1 MILIDNDTI
10 LHTDNSSDIIQHFGT
25 KGMKWGV
32 RKNYMSDKHAL
43 KNNYKRSLKKSKEN
57 FKGKRPD
64 FWRRFGYKASVAS
77 MYGGLLT
84 GNNILTRYGAMGIG
98 AEAAMRSMDGSHFY
112 KSKFKRRNKAIK
124 KAYKKAKKE
133 LKTSYKKEMKAK

>member
-1 MILIDNDTI
+1 MIDPNVII
-10 LHTDNSSDIIQHFGT
+10 HSDDVIQHFGT

-64 FWRRFGYKASVAS
+64 FWRRFGYKTSVAS

>member
-1 MILIDNDTI
+1 MIDPTTI
-10 LHTDNSSDIIQHFGT
+10 IHSDDVIQHFGT

>member
-1 MILIDNDTI
+1 MIDPTTI
-10 LHTDNSSDIIQHFGT
+10 IHSDDVIQHFGT

-32 RKNYMSDKHAL
+32 SKNYMSDKHTL
-43 KNNYKRSLKKSKEN
+43 KKNYKQSLRKSKELY
-57 FKGKRPD
+57 KGKKPD
-64 FWRRFGYKASVAS
+64 FWRRLGYKASVAS

-98 AEAAMRSMDGSHFY
+98 AEAAMRSMDGSHAY
-112 KSKFKRRNKAIK
+112 KRKFKKRNKAIK

>member
-1 MILIDNDTI
+1 MIDPNAII
-10 LHTDNSSDIIQHFGT
+10 HSDDVIQHFGT

>member
-1 MILIDNDTI
+1 MIDPTTI
-10 LHTDNSSDIIQHFGT
+10 IHSDDVIQHFGT

-112 KSKFKRRNKAIK
+112 KSKFKRRNKALK
-124 KAYKKAKKE
+124 KSYKKAKKD
-133 LKTSYKKEMKAK
+133 LKKSYKKEMKTK

>member
-1 MILIDNDTI
+1 MINPNVII
-10 LHTDNSSDIIQHFGT
+10 HSDDVIQHFGT

-43 KNNYKRSLKKSKEN
+43 KNNYKQSLRKSKELY
-57 FKGKRPD
+57 KGKKPD

>member
-1 MILIDNDTI
+1 MIDPNVII
-10 LHTDNSSDIIQHFGT
+10 HSDDVIQHFGT

-57 FKGKRPD
+57 FKSKRPD

>member
-1 MILIDNDTI
+1 MIDPTTI
-10 LHTDNSSDIIQHFGT
+10 IHSDDVIQHFGT

-32 RKNYMSDKHAL
+32 RKQYMSDKHAL
-43 KNNYKRSLKKSKEN
+43 KKNYKQSLKKSKEN

-124 KAYKKAKKE
+124 KAYKKAKKG

>member
-1 MILIDNDTI
+1 MIDPTI
-10 LHTDNSSDIIQHFGT
+10 IIHSDDVIQHFGT

-32 RKNYMSDKHAL
+32 RKNYMSDKQ
-43 KNNYKRSLKKSKEN
+43 SLKKSKELY
-57 FKGKRPD
+57 KGKKPD
-64 FWRRFGYKASVAS
+64 FWRRLGYKASVAS

-112 KSKFKRRNKAIK
+112 KRKFKKRNKSLK
-124 KAYKKAKKE
+124 KAYKSAKKN
-133 LKTSYKKEMKAK
+133 LKKSYKEQS

>member
-32 RKNYMSDKHAL
+32 RKNYMSDKHVL
-43 KNNYKRSLKKSKEN
+43 KKKYKQSLRKSKELY
-57 FKGKRPD
+57 KGKKPD
-64 FWRRFGYKASVAS
+64 FWRRLGYKTSVAS

-84 GNNILTRYGAMGIG
+84 GNNLLTRYGAMGIG
-98 AEAAMRSMDGSHFY
+98 AEAAMRSMDGSHMY
-112 KSKFKRRNKAIK
+112 KRKFKKRNKAIK
-124 KAYKKAKKE
+124 KAYKTAKKD
-133 LKTSYKKEMKAK
+133 LKKSYKERSE

>member
-1 MILIDNDTI
+1 MIDPTTI
-10 LHTDNSSDIIQHFGT
+10 IHSDDVIQHFGT

-43 KNNYKRSLKKSKEN
+43 KKNYKQSLKRSKEN

-124 KAYKKAKKE
+124 KAYKKATKE

>member
-1 MILIDNDTI
+1 MIDTNVI
-10 LHTDNSSDIIQHFGT
+10 IHSDDVIQHFGT

-98 AEAAMRSMDGSHFY
+98 AEAAMRSMDGGHFY

>member
-43 KNNYKRSLKKSKEN
+43 KKKYKQSLRKSKELY
-57 FKGKRPD
+57 KGKKPD
-64 FWRRFGYKASVAS
+64 FWRRLGYKTSVAS
-77 MYGGLLT
+77 MY
-84 GNNILTRYGAMGIG
+84 
-98 AEAAMRSMDGSHFY
+98 AEAAMRSMDGSHMY
-112 KSKFKRRNKAIK
+112 KRKFKKRNKAIK
-124 KAYKKAKKE
+124 KAYKTAKKD
-133 LKTSYKKEMKAK
+133 LKKSYKERSE

>member
-1 MILIDNDTI
+1 MKGGLMDTSI
-10 LHTDNSSDIIQHFGT
+10 IIHSDDVIQHFGT

>member
-1 MILIDNDTI
+1 MIDPTTI
-10 LHTDNSSDIIQHFGT
+10 IHSDDVIQHFGT

-133 LKTSYKKEMKAK
+133 LKTSYKKEIKAK

>member
-1 MILIDNDTI
+1 MIDPTTI
-10 LHTDNSSDIIQHFGT
+10 IHSDDVIQHFGT

-32 RKNYMSDKHAL
+32 RKNYMSDKHTL
-43 KNNYKRSLKKSKEN
+43 KKNYKQSLRNSKEK

-64 FWRRFGYKASVAS
+64 FWRRLGYKASVAS

-84 GNNILTRYGAMGIG
+84 GNNILTRYGAMGVG

-124 KAYKKAKKE
+124 KAYKKAKKD
-133 LKTSYKKEMKAK
+133 LKKSYKKEMKAK

>member
-1 MILIDNDTI
+1 MIDPNVII
-10 LHTDNSSDIIQHFGT
+10 NSDDVIQHFGT

>member
-1 MILIDNDTI
+1 MINPNVII
-10 LHTDNSSDIIQHFGT
+10 HSDDVIQHFGM

>member
-1 MILIDNDTI
+1 MINPNVII
-10 LHTDNSSDIIQHFGT
+10 HSDDVIQHFGT

-84 GNNILTRYGAMGIG
+84 GNKLLTRYGAMGIG
-98 AEAAMRSMDGSHFY
+98 AEAAMRSMDGSHMY
-112 KSKFKRRNKAIK
+112 KRKFKKRNKAIK
-124 KAYKKAKKE
+124 KAYKTAKKE

>member
-1 MILIDNDTI
+1 MIDPNVII
-10 LHTDNSSDIIQHFGT
+10 HSDDVIQHFGT

-112 KSKFKRRNKAIK
+112 KSKFKRRNNAIK

>member
-1 MILIDNDTI
+1 MIDPTI
-10 LHTDNSSDIIQHFGT
+10 IIHSDDVIQHFGT

-43 KNNYKRSLKKSKEN
+43 KKNYKQSLKRSKEN

-112 KSKFKRRNKAIK
+112 KSKFKRRNKTIK

>member
-133 LKTSYKKEMKAK
+133 MKAK

>member
-1 MILIDNDTI
+1 MIDPNVII
-10 LHTDNSSDIIQHFGT
+10 HSDDVIQHFGT

-112 KSKFKRRNKAIK
+112 KSKFKRRNKDIK

>member
-1 MILIDNDTI
+1 MIDPNVII
-10 LHTDNSSDIIQHFGT
+10 HSDDVIQHFGT

-32 RKNYMSDKHAL
+32 RKNYMSNKHAL

-124 KAYKKAKKE
+124 KAYTKAKKE

>member
-1 MILIDNDTI
+1 MIDPNVII
-10 LHTDNSSDIIQHFGT
+10 HSDDVIQHFGT

-43 KNNYKRSLKKSKEN
+43 KNNYKRLLKKSKEN

-64 FWRRFGYKASVAS
+64 FWRRFGYKTSVAS

>member
-1 MILIDNDTI
+1 MIDPTTI
-10 LHTDNSSDIIQHFGT
+10 IHSDDVIQHFGT

-133 LKTSYKKEMKAK
+133 LKTSYKKEMEAK

>member
-1 MILIDNDTI
+1 MIDPNVII
-10 LHTDNSSDIIQHFGT
+10 HSDDVIQHFGT

-43 KNNYKRSLKKSKEN
+43 KNNYKRSLNKSKEN

>member
-1 MILIDNDTI
+1 MINPTTI
-10 LHTDNSSDIIQHFGT
+10 IHSDDVIQHFGT

-124 KAYKKAKKE
+124 KAYKKAKKG

>member
-1 MILIDNDTI
+1 MIDPTTI
-10 LHTDNSSDIIQHFGT
+10 IHSDDVIQHFGT

-32 RKNYMSDKHAL
+32 HKNYMSDKHAL
-43 KNNYKRSLKKSKEN
+43 KNNYKRSLKNSKEN

-84 GNNILTRYGAMGIG
+84 GNNLLTRYGAMGIG

>member
-1 MILIDNDTI
+1 MIDPNVII
-10 LHTDNSSDIIQHFGT
+10 HSDDVIQHFGT

-32 RKNYMSDKHAL
+32 RKNYMSDKHSL

>member
-1 MILIDNDTI
+1 MIDPNVII
-10 LHTDNSSDIIQHFGT
+10 HSDDVIQHFGT

-43 KNNYKRSLKKSKEN
+43 KNNYKRSLKKSKET

-112 KSKFKRRNKAIK
+112 KNKFKRRNKAIK

>member
-1 MILIDNDTI
+1 MIDLNVII
-10 LHTDNSSDIIQHFGT
+10 HSDDVIQHFGT

-32 RKNYMSDKHAL
+32 RKNYMSDKHDL

>member
-1 MILIDNDTI
+1 MIDPNVII
-10 LHTDNSSDIIQHFGT
+10 HSDDVIQHFGV

>member
-1 MILIDNDTI
+1 MIDPNVII
-10 LHTDNSSDIIQHFGT
+10 HSDDVIQHFGT

-32 RKNYMSDKHAL
+32 RKNYMSNKHAL

-98 AEAAMRSMDGSHFY
+98 AETAMRSMDGSHFY